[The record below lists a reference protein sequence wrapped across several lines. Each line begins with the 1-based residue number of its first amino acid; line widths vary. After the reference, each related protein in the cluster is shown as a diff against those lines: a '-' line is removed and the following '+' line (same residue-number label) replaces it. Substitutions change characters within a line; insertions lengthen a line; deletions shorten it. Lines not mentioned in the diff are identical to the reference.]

1 MGKKGTIAI
10 DGPAASGKTTIGHK
24 LALRLGYLFLDTGC
38 MYRAVTWA
46 ALQQGIDLTDEERVT
61 GVAERLDMQI
71 ETADGSDGD
80 LYTVKIEQQDVT
92 AALRTPQIDANVS
105 TVSAYGGVRSAMVAR
120 QRLLAEKGEVVMVGR
135 DIGTVVLPNAPLKI
149 YMVASVTERA
159 ERRLKDRIAQ
169 GRPASLDAIVADLE
183 RRDEIDSGRKNSP
196 LRPAEDAIIID
207 TSAKSPT
214 AVLDQILHYVEVIG
228 SVA

>member
-1 MGKKGTIAI
+1 
-10 DGPAASGKTTIGHK
+10 
-24 LALRLGYLFLDTGC
+24 
-38 MYRAVTWA
+38 
-46 ALQQGIDLTDEERVT
+46 
-61 GVAERLDMQI
+61 
-71 ETADGSDGD
+71 
-80 LYTVKIEQQDVT
+80 
-92 AALRTPQIDANVS
+92 
-105 TVSAYGGVRSAMVAR
+105 
-120 QRLLAEKGEVVMVGR
+120 MVGR

-159 ERRLKDRIAQ
+159 ERRLKDRVAQ

-207 TSAKSPT
+207 TSAKSPA